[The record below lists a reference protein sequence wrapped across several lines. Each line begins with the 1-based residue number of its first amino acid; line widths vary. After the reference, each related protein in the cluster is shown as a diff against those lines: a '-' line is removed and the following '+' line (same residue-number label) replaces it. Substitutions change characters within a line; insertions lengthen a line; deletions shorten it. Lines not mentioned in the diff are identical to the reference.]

1 MAQNVLNHNLIE
13 QTIKNHIHEQTSV
26 FVFPTQTAADLWADR
41 ATNPAVTD
49 VSAVAMDRF
58 IAWDSFKGTSIK
70 TKQKDKKSVPSSMRK
85 IFASNIISE
94 NAKAP
99 FFKTIIPPKYA
110 ASAEGFLNWLS
121 SLLPSLSV
129 WKAHF
134 ESSLQAGNK
143 KDDEDDDL
151 LLLYNRYKAFLDEHN
166 LFDPAWEKPP
176 FISDGNHYF
185 VFFPEIYS
193 DYTEYKPLLENS
205 PEDITLIHLSEDDET
220 QASPDAES
228 SESASSANA
237 STTAPSVDF
246 FNNSRTEIKA
256 VALHLR
262 KLHTEDNIP
271 WNDICI
277 SIPDFDS
284 YGPYIDRE
292 LTLYQIPHVMKNAR
306 SLSSSGGGSLF
317 SQIASCVSSDFSYES
332 LKTLLLNKELPWK
345 EPTLNN
351 ELLQFGQANNCICS
365 FMYEGNKV
373 DVWEKSFADRGASVN
388 LINYYKSLKRTLTDL
403 INSSSFE
410 KTREHYFNFRET
422 FFNMDECPEH
432 TDRLISRC
440 IAELGGLID
449 LELEYPECKAP
460 SPFSF
465 FVSSLEDVNY
475 LAQTENLG
483 VQLLPYKAAACAP
496 FAAHIILDS
505 SQSSLA
511 VIYKQLSFLREDKR
525 KRFLGGKDDPNVT
538 DLFIRLYNMNS
549 TEAQCY
555 FTAAS
560 KTFSGYAQASS
571 YLSENDYTKTDAAS
585 LFTQDPYKTERTW
598 LLSDLSQ
605 KSPGQNSSAQKS
617 PEQKSLE
624 PAEITQLQKDS
635 FISWK
640 NSSRSVKATS
650 SSITKE
656 TMEKLKQQLQEKR
669 YKEGNIKISTTHL
682 KSFFGCQRLWFL
694 QNVIDLKEISNE
706 AELMNPFALGELY
719 HRILELFCKELIKSG
734 QQLHLE
740 NEELTEAHHEL
751 VLKCIDDAIN
761 EKDKNSFL
769 ARQLLQTTKEALTS
783 VMLETV
789 KAFSEMFEGCTIYAS
804 ELWLEYEL
812 REKNIL
818 CQGKIDCV
826 LQEPGDGT
834 FILVDFKSS
843 DSSIPKNL
851 YYEEPEPGQKE
862 ELPDFQMPMYIYLLK
877 NQTKPIEVERCCF
890 FNVSKAEQHDV
901 NLEELKSSSQKL
913 LECIDLYA
921 EQVSTGDF
929 LNNSQTE
936 FAKCNGCAYRAICRK
951 VFVVGKGE

>member
-1 MAQNVLNHNLIE
+1 MAQNVLNPNLIE
-13 QTIKNHIHEQTSV
+13 QTIKSQIHNPNSI

-49 VSAVAMDRF
+49 VSAVAMERF

-85 IFASNIISE
+85 IFASNIIAE

-110 ASAEGFLNWLS
+110 ASAQGFLNWLS

-129 WKAHF
+129 WKSHF
-134 ESSLQAGNK
+134 ESTQQNAAQ

-151 LLLYNRYKAFLDEHN
+151 LLLYKRYKAFLDEHN

-176 FISDGNHYF
+176 FISDGNHYY

-205 PEDITLIHLSEDDET
+205 PDDITLIHLNQNDDPQT
-220 QASPDAES
+220 SADNN
-228 SESASSANA
+228 ESAP
-237 STTAPSVDF
+237 TVDF

-262 KLHTEDNIP
+262 KLHTQENIP
-271 WNDICI
+271 WNDICL

-306 SLSSSGGGSLF
+306 PLSSSGGGSLF

-345 EPTLNN
+345 EPALND
-351 ELLQFGQANNCICS
+351 ELLKFGQENNCICS
-365 FMYEGNKV
+365 FKHEGNKV

-388 LINYYKSLKRTLTDL
+388 IINYYKSIKRILTDL
-403 INSSSFE
+403 VNAPSFE

-432 TDRLISRC
+432 TDKLISRC

-449 LELEYPECKAP
+449 LEQEYPECKAP
-460 SPFSF
+460 SPFNF

-475 LAQTENLG
+475 LAQTEISG

-549 TEAQCY
+549 TQAQCY
-555 FTAAS
+555 FTAAN

-571 YLSENDYTKTDAAS
+571 YLTEKDLTKTDAS
-585 LFTQDPYKTERTW
+585 TLFAKDPYKEEHTW

-605 KSPGQNSSAQKS
+605 KSQ
-617 PEQKSLE
+617 E
-624 PAEITQLQKDS
+624 PAAITQLQKDS

-640 NSSRSVKATS
+640 NSSRSVKASATTTS
-650 SSITKE
+650 PSITEE
-656 TMEKLKQQLQEKR
+656 TMEKLKQELQTKR
-669 YKEGNIKISTTHL
+669 YKEGKIRISTTHL

-694 QNVIDLKEISNE
+694 QYIINLKEISNE
-706 AELMNPFALGELY
+706 AELMNPFALGNLY
-719 HRILELFCKELIKSG
+719 HKILELFCKKLIENK
-734 QQLHLE
+734 QPLHLE
-740 NEELTEAHHEL
+740 NDELSQNHRDLLLA
-751 VLKCIDDAIN
+751 CIDEAIN
-761 EKDKNSFL
+761 DKNENSFL

-783 VMLETV
+783 VMIDTV
-789 KAFSEMFEGCTIYAS
+789 TKFSQLFDGCTIYAS
-804 ELWLEYEL
+804 ERWYEYEL
-812 REKNIL
+812 PEKNIL
-818 CQGKIDCV
+818 CQGQVDCI
-826 LQEPGDGT
+826 LQEPGDGAY
-834 FILVDFKSS
+834 ILVDFKST
-843 DSSIPKNL
+843 DGSIPKNL

-862 ELPDFQMPMYIYLLK
+862 ELPDFQMPMYIYLLQ
-877 NQTKPIEVERCCF
+877 NQGNPIEIEKCCF
-890 FNVSKAEQHDV
+890 FNVSKATQTDV
-901 NLEELKSSSQKL
+901 DLEKLKSSSQKL
-913 LECIDLYA
+913 LDCIDLYV
-921 EQVSTGDF
+921 EQISTGDF
-929 LNNSQTE
+929 LNNPQTE
-936 FAKCNGCAYRAICRK
+936 FVKCNGCAYRALCRK
-951 VFVVGKGE
+951 VFVVGRGE